1 MKPLLL
7 ATLLSCSLAQIPP
20 QAGGLPGAVGG
31 EQLPRIQVAQTLPQ
45 TGGLA
50 PRKAAPAHARSAVV
64 RIESPDQTGVSYGS
78 GVLVAARGRC
88 GLVLTNWH
96 VIREAAGPVQVVFPD
111 GFRSAATVLVA
122 DRDWDLAALAIWRPR
137 TDPVALAAEVPQPG
151 EMLTIAGY
159 GRGWYR
165 ESSGRCVQYLSPGMD
180 LPFDLVELAAPARQ
194 GDSGG
199 PIFNQRGELA
209 GVLFGS
215 AFGRTAGSHCGRVR
229 WFLDRVWPEF
239 CALADQRPTI
249 AQSLNRSAQ
258 RPVASIQGVRSP
270 SQPSR
275 LASGG
280 PAAEIGWPAGSMLG
294 TAENEAPSDRLP
306 GAEQHDEAANWQLGR
321 SSPRGESLGVAPA
334 GVSGGQEDQAPGKAL
349 SGDGQRGPLPAHW
362 EQIETLLAML
372 GGGVL
377 LCHGLRLLGRA
388 VG

>member
-1 MKPLLL
+1 M
-7 ATLLSCSLAQIPP
+7 
-20 QAGGLPGAVGG
+20 
-31 EQLPRIQVAQTLPQ
+31 
-45 TGGLA
+45 
-50 PRKAAPAHARSAVV
+50 
-64 RIESPDQTGVSYGS
+64 
-78 GVLVAARGRC
+78 C

-111 GFRSAATVLVA
+111 GFRSAATVLAA

-137 TDPVALAAEVPQPG
+137 ADPVVLAAEVPQPG

-159 GRGWYR
+159 GPGWYR
-165 ESSGRCVQYLSPGMD
+165 EASGRCIQYLSPGVD

-239 CALADQRPTI
+239 CELADQRPTI
-249 AQSLNRSAQ
+249 AQSPNNSAQ
-258 RPVASIQGVRSP
+258 CPVASIQGVRSP
-270 SQPSR
+270 SQPGR

-280 PAAEIGWPAGSMLG
+280 PAAEIGLPAGSMLG
-294 TAENEAPSDRLP
+294 AAENEAPSDRLP
-306 GAEQHDEAANWQLGR
+306 AAQRRDEAANWQLGP
-321 SSPRGESLGVAPA
+321 SSPRGEPLGVAPA
-334 GVSGGQEDQAPGKAL
+334 GASCGQEDQSLGKAFP
-349 SGDGQRGPLPAHW
+349 GDGQRGPLPAYL

-377 LCHGLRLLGRA
+377 LLHGLRLLGRA